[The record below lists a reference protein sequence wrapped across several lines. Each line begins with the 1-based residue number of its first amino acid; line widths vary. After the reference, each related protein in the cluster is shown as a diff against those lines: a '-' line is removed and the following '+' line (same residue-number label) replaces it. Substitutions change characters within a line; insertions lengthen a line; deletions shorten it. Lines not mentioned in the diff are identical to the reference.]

1 MLFVIHFFALSY
13 IGTQIVEILP
23 LDKTSSNYPYDIIW
37 MARQNDEK
45 YSEKIAEKYN
55 GTVKHI
61 PDDPGNNVLFTGR
74 NWNIRVHI

>member
-37 MARQNDEK
+37 MARQNDE
-45 YSEKIAEKYN
+45 N
-55 GTVKHI
+55 TVKNSRKI
-61 PDDPGNNVLFTGR
+61 
-74 NWNIRVHI
+74 